1 MAAVAPAAGKT
12 ARRIRE
18 SRMKLAKPRFDA
30 GLYTNNLE
38 PMLAFWQGEVGAAFD
53 GLNPMGPGRVQHR
66 HLLGGCTFKINHYA
80 SPLAPAPARGYR
92 EVLVAREGLT
102 APRSLT
108 DPDGNRVTLVPPGR
122 FGIGELGV
130 RVAAND
136 PAAHRRFY
144 EEALGFAPAEG
155 GCRLGGC
162 VVLVDPA
169 AAPVAEAPMN
179 AKGYRYLTLGV
190 VDAEQAHA
198 EALAAG
204 AREGAPVRAFG
215 ETVRFSLLRDPDG
228 NWVEL
233 TQH

>member
-1 MAAVAPAAGKT
+1 M
-12 ARRIRE
+12 E
-18 SRMKLAKPRFDA
+18 LAKPRFDA
-30 GLYTNNLE
+30 GLYTNNLQ
-38 PMLAFWQGEVGAAFD
+38 PMLAFWQEEVGAAFD
-53 GLNPMGPGRVQHR
+53 RLTPMGPGRVQHR
-66 HLLGGCTFKINHYA
+66 HLINGCTFKINHYET
-80 SPLAPAPARGYR
+80 PLDPAPDSGYR

-108 DPDGNRVTLVPPGR
+108 DPDGNRVTLVPPGWS
-122 FGIGELGV
+122 GVDELGV

-144 EEALGFAPAEG
+144 EQALGFVPADS

-162 VVLVDPA
+162 MVLLDQA
-169 AAPVAEAPMN
+169 AAPVIEAPMN
-179 AKGYRYLTLGV
+179 ARGYRYLTLGV
-190 VDAEQAHA
+190 VDAERAHA
-198 EALAAG
+198 QAVAAG
-204 AREGAPVRAFG
+204 AREAAPVRAFG